1 MAETVQPRRDLY
13 ADVTNQIIAAL
24 ESGTPPWKRPFDP
37 EKAGAASG
45 PVNGATGRRY
55 RGINTLL
62 LGISPLSFASGDPRW
77 LTYKQAQERGWQVK
91 GGSKASTVVFFK
103 RLELDGD
110 GGAPAD
116 GGNVKRTIPVLR
128 SYPVFHASQ
137 IEGIPAYSPPSVSE
151 VPWRTPEAATT
162 ILAESGVA
170 VREGGDRA
178 FYSPQTDHIQ
188 LPPAASFAGPEQW
201 AATVLHELG
210 HATGHADRL
219 DRDLRGRFGSNAY
232 AMEELRA
239 EIASAMLSSEL
250 AIPSDIPNHAS
261 YIDSW
266 LTVLRQDRRAIFSAA
281 ADAQRIA
288 DWCLERHPAYQT
300 AMQAETSVEDIA
312 DASTPEPSVPAP
324 RPAITAAVAAMG
336 PMPAHIARRLNPD
349 SKVADV
355 PMPPPSVPE
364 EALSCGYRR

>member
-13 ADVTNQIIAAL
+13 ADVTNQIIAVL

-62 LGISPLSFASGDPRW
+62 LGMSPLSFASGDPRW

-103 RLELDGD
+103 KLELDTAE
-110 GGAPAD
+110 GGAPAND
-116 GGNVKRTIPVLR
+116 GNVKRTIPVLR

-137 IEGIPAYSPPSVSE
+137 IEGIPAYVPPSASE
-151 VPWRTPEAATT
+151 TPWRAPEATST
-162 ILAESGVA
+162 ILAASGVA

-188 LPPAASFAGPEQW
+188 LPPTASFAGPEQW
-201 AATVLHELG
+201 AATALHELG

-219 DRDLRGRFGSNAY
+219 NRDLRGRFGSNAY

-250 AIPSDIPNHAS
+250 GIPSDIPQHAS
-261 YIDSW
+261 YIESW

-288 DWCLERHPAYQT
+288 DWCLERHPAYQA

-336 PMPAHIARRLNPD
+336 PMPAHIARRLNPEPAV
-349 SKVADV
+349 VAAV
-355 PMPPPSVPE
+355 AAAPAPE
-364 EALSCGYRR
+364 ETPTWTYRR